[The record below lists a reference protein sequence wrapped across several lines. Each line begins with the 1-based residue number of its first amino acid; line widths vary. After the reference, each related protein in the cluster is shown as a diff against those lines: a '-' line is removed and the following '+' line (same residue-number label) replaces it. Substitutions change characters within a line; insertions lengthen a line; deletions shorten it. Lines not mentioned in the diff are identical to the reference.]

1 MNIEKT
7 KNYLINESLMY
18 KDNIINNRNNI
29 LNDINSLYNDI
40 DNRFKNNVYFF
51 NRQMNIIASVSE
63 YISREDFVKNMQKN
77 IFNNFLD
84 IEIASIN
91 LVSYSAIKSIFGF
104 NSVKGE
110 KLTLEEYINVFSKLE
125 KADEKMIIFYNK
137 KYNKLLDEEYKT
149 AQYLNESISL
159 LTDSFKKIHKGKEI
173 NEL

>member
-18 KDNIINNRNNI
+18 KDNIFNNRNNI

-40 DNRFKNNVYFF
+40 ENRFKNNVYFF
-51 NRQMNIIASVSE
+51 NRQMNIIASVSD
-63 YISREDFVKNMQKN
+63 YISRENFVKNMKEN

-91 LVSYSAIKSIFGF
+91 LVSYSTIKSIFGF

-137 KYNKLLDEEYKT
+137 KYNKLLDDEYKT

-159 LTDSFKKIHKGKEI
+159 LTDSFKKMHKGNK
-173 NEL
+173 

>member
-18 KDNIINNRNNI
+18 KENIFNNRDNL

-40 DNRFKNNVYFF
+40 ESRFKNNIYFF

-63 YISREDFVKNMQKN
+63 YISREDFVKNMQAN

-91 LVSYSAIKSIFGF
+91 LVSYSTIKSIFGF

-137 KYNKLLDEEYKT
+137 KYNKLLDDEYKT
-149 AQYLNESISL
+149 VQYLNESISL
-159 LTDSFKKIHKGKEI
+159 LTNSFKKTYRGKEI
-173 NEL
+173 K

>member
-18 KDNIINNRNNI
+18 KDNIFNNRNNI

-40 DNRFKNNVYFF
+40 ENRFKNNVYFF
-51 NRQMNIIASVSE
+51 NRQMNIIASVSD
-63 YISREDFVKNMQKN
+63 YISRENFVKNMQKN

-91 LVSYSAIKSIFGF
+91 LVSYSTIKSIFGF

-137 KYNKLLDEEYKT
+137 KYNKLLDDEYKKT
-149 AQYLNESISL
+149 EYLNESIRL
-159 LTDSFKKIHKGKEI
+159 LNNNFKKIYKGKEI
-173 NEL
+173 NEF

>member
-18 KDNIINNRNNI
+18 KDNIFNNRNNI

-40 DNRFKNNVYFF
+40 ENRFKNNVYFF
-51 NRQMNIIASVSE
+51 NRQMNIIASVSD
-63 YISREDFVKNMQKN
+63 YISRENFVKNMQKN

-91 LVSYSAIKSIFGF
+91 LVSYSTIKSIFGF

-137 KYNKLLDEEYKT
+137 KYNKLLDDEYKT

-159 LTDSFKKIHKGKEI
+159 LTDSFKKMHKGNK
-173 NEL
+173 

>member
-18 KDNIINNRNNI
+18 KDNIFNNRNNI
-29 LNDINSLYNDI
+29 LNDINFLYNDI
-40 DNRFKNNVYFF
+40 ENRFKNNVYFF
-51 NRQMNIIASVSE
+51 NRQMNIIASVSD
-63 YISREDFVKNMQKN
+63 YISREAFVKNMQKN

-91 LVSYSAIKSIFGF
+91 LVSYSTIKSIFGF

-137 KYNKLLDEEYKT
+137 KYNKLLDDEYKT

-159 LTDSFKKIHKGKEI
+159 LTDSFKKMHKGNK
-173 NEL
+173 